1 MKISN
6 IRNRN
11 SLDQIIIKPND
22 QSLVGKF
29 IKSSLWQEYHYGEV
43 LFVGKY
49 KVLLR
54 MLDGTEEAFLI
65 SPSRNHLEWWE
76 IFKLK
81 RKREPRTI
89 RIKDF

>member
-1 MKISN
+1 MKISTIHKRQN
-6 IRNRN
+6 LN
-11 SLDQIIIKPND
+11 QIVIKPND

-29 IKSSLWQEYHYGEV
+29 IKWNLWQDCHYGEV
-43 LFVGKY
+43 LFVGKE

-54 MLDGTEEAFLI
+54 MLDGKEELFSINSNYSHA
-65 SPSRNHLEWWE
+65 WWE

-81 RKREPRTI
+81 RKPQIRCI

>member
-1 MKISN
+1 MKISK

-11 SLDQIIIKPND
+11 SLDQIVIKPND

-29 IKSSLWQEYHYGEV
+29 IKLSLWQDYHYGEV
-43 LFVGKY
+43 LFVGKH
-49 KVLLR
+49 KILLK
-54 MLDGTEEAFLI
+54 MLDGSEEVFGI
-65 SPSRNHLEWWE
+65 ICKYPDEWWE